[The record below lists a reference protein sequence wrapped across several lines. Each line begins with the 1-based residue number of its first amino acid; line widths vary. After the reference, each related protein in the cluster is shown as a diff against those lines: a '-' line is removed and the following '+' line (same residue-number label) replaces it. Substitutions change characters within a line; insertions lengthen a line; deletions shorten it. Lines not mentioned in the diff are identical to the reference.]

1 MNRIP
6 THKERMARYQAQPQ
20 ITLNYRKDTARP
32 YLVINL
38 QDMYY
43 DLLAVFNKHMD
54 GVTGQERSEFASIVR
69 ALVTCYLE
77 ESNDG
82 KNPRVLDNTVHSSI
96 VAKLTREELCRLV
109 GLYVPED
116 GEGSVEGHSRILK
129 ERQQL
134 ADVAYAE
141 CRAKHPSMRIDM
153 SDLTIAEALL
163 KSLGFLESPTEEQQD
178 GIS

>member
-1 MNRIP
+1 
-6 THKERMARYQAQPQ
+6 MARYQAQPQ
-20 ITLNYRKDTARP
+20 ITLNYRKEVSRP
-32 YLVINL
+32 YSVINL

-54 GVTGQERSEFASIVR
+54 GVAGQERSEFASVVR

-82 KNPRVLDNTVHSSI
+82 KNPRVLDSNVHSSV

-109 GLYVPED
+109 GVYVPED
-116 GEGSVEGHSRILK
+116 GEGSVEVHNRILR

-134 ADVAYAE
+134 ADAAYAE
-141 CRAKHPSMRIDM
+141 CRVKHPGMTIDM
-153 SDLTIAEALL
+153 SDLTTAEALL
-163 KSLGFLESPTEEQQD
+163 KSLGFLEPLEEQKNE
-178 GIS
+178 G